1 MGRSN
6 CAGSV
11 KRIARRST
19 QTGCVTT
26 PPRDRLRELLDAVLD
41 EGNTSLADMAGD
53 AYASPFHFGRLVTRG
68 SGESPMAMRR
78 RVMLERAAWQL
89 NQGLPV
95 TEAAWSAGYGSL
107 EGFGRAYARAF
118 GHPPSSPASR
128 HWLPAPNGIH
138 FHPPMSLWVQAKEQ
152 AMNPVVSQLVAHDLD
167 DTETLLGT
175 AESLPDEVLRAPRR
189 CGGTVT
195 AWEGPE
201 ESIRDVLEHHV
212 YTKEVWLA
220 AIEGADDVPRQ
231 PDGDIAALR
240 HRHQALT
247 PRWLAVVQDLDR
259 RGGWDDRL
267 IDALC
272 DPPESFVMSSV
283 VAHVLT
289 FAAHRRQLVRQMLAE
304 VGVEAGSGDPI
315 MWFRARRGEE

>member
-1 MGRSN
+1 M
-6 CAGSV
+6 
-11 KRIARRST
+11 
-19 QTGCVTT
+19 
-26 PPRDRLRELLDAVLD
+26 PRDRLRELLDAVLD
-41 EGNTSLADMAGD
+41 EQNGSLAEMADG
-53 AYASPFHFGRLVTRG
+53 AFASPFHFGRLVARG

-89 NQGLPV
+89 AQGLTV
-95 TEAAWSAGYGSL
+95 TDAAWAAGYSSV
-107 EGFGRAYARAF
+107 EGFSRAYSRAF

-167 DTETLLGT
+167 DTEALLDLVAT
-175 AESLPDEVLRAPRR
+175 LPDDVLRAPRR

-195 AWEGPE
+195 EWEGSE

-220 AIEGADDVPRQ
+220 AIDGADDVPR
-231 PDGDIAALR
+231 PADEGLAGLRARHAAV
-240 HRHQALT
+240 A
-247 PRWLAVVQDLDR
+247 PRWLAFVQELER

-272 DPPESFVMSSV
+272 EPPESFVMSSV
-283 VAHVLT
+283 VAHVLI
-289 FAAHRRQLVRQMLAE
+289 FAAHRRQLVRRMLAE
-304 VGVEAGSGDPI
+304 AGTTTDSGDPI
-315 MWFRARRGEE
+315 LWFRARRGEE

>member
-1 MGRSN
+1 M
-6 CAGSV
+6 
-11 KRIARRST
+11 
-19 QTGCVTT
+19 
-26 PPRDRLRELLDAVLD
+26 PRDRLRELLDAVLD
-41 EGNTSLADMAGD
+41 DANSTVTEMAED
-53 AYASPFHFGRLVTRG
+53 AFASPFHFGRLVSRG

-89 NQGLPV
+89 RQGAAV
-95 TEAAWSAGYGSL
+95 TDAAWTAGYGSV
-107 EGFGRAYARAF
+107 EGFSRAYSRAF

-138 FHPPMSLWVQAKEQ
+138 FHPPMSLWVQTKEQ
-152 AMNPVVSQLVAHDLD
+152 AMNPMVSHLVAHDLD
-167 DTETLLGT
+167 DTEALLGV
-175 AESLPDEVLRAPRR
+175 AEALTDEVLRAPRR
-189 CGGTVT
+189 CGGVVT
-195 AWEGPE
+195 AWEGAE
-201 ESIRDVLEHHV
+201 ESIRDVLDHHV

-220 AIEGADDVPRQ
+220 AIDGADDVPRE
-231 PDGDIAALR
+231 PDGDLAALR
-240 HRHQALT
+240 RRHRELT
-247 PRWLAVVQDLDR
+247 PRWLAFVQDLDR

-289 FAAHRRQLVRQMLAE
+289 FAAHRRQLVRAMLAE
-304 VGVEAGSGDPI
+304 AGVETDSGDPI

>member
-1 MGRSN
+1 M
-6 CAGSV
+6 
-11 KRIARRST
+11 
-19 QTGCVTT
+19 
-26 PPRDRLRELLDAVLD
+26 PRDRLRELLDAVLD
-41 EGNTSLADMAGD
+41 EQNGSLAEMADG
-53 AYASPFHFGRLVTRG
+53 AFASPFHFGRLVARG

-89 NQGLPV
+89 AQGLTV
-95 TEAAWSAGYGSL
+95 TDAAWAAGYSSV
-107 EGFGRAYARAF
+107 EGFSRAYSRAF

-167 DTETLLGT
+167 DTEALLDLVAT
-175 AESLPDEVLRAPRR
+175 LPDDVLRAPRR

-195 AWEGPE
+195 EWEGSE

-220 AIEGADDVPRQ
+220 AIDGADDVPR
-231 PDGDIAALR
+231 PADEGLAGLRARHAAV
-240 HRHQALT
+240 A
-247 PRWLAVVQDLDR
+247 PRWLAFVQELER

-272 DPPESFVMSSV
+272 EPPESFVMSSV

-289 FAAHRRQLVRQMLAE
+289 FAAHRRQLVRRMLAE
-304 VGVEAGSGDPI
+304 AGTTTASRDPI
-315 MWFRARRGEE
+315 LWFRARRGEE